1 VAAARTQK
9 QRREATRAKL
19 LAATTALLIE
29 HGYAGTTVGRVCKR
43 AGVSSGGLFAHFDSK
58 AELVAAAAAEILRR
72 SREDAV
78 ADFLATEHTDPVG
91 DAVAVAWRLYRRH
104 DLRAALELFVVGRTD
119 TELAEHLDAVDVP
132 HREQLAV
139 LIRHMLP
146 GVADHPDFGDI
157 VELVLATLFGLSLDV
172 GTVRSAE
179 LRDREV
185 ALLTDMV
192 RARLGGTTS

>member
-1 VAAARTQK
+1 MAVARTQK

-19 LAATTALLIE
+19 LAATTACLVE
-29 HGYAGTTVGRVCKR
+29 YGYAGTTVGRVCKR

-58 AELVAAAAAEILRR
+58 AQLVAAAAAEILRR

-78 ADFLATEHTDPVG
+78 ADFLANRGDDPIA

-119 TELAEHLDAVDVP
+119 PELARHLDAVDVP

-139 LIRHMLP
+139 LIRQMLP
-146 GVADHPDFGDI
+146 EVADHPDFDDT
-157 VELVLATLFGLSLDV
+157 VELVLATMFGLSLDV

-185 ALLTDMV
+185 ALLTELV
-192 RARLGGTTS
+192 RTRLGGNRS